1 MIISLLGSRIVG
13 IQIILKR
20 YGVDT
25 RNKLSFL
32 NKTSK
37 RGKSLSIDL
46 RSDLKTLI
54 THILKDIDYDSLSN
68 TQKLK
73 LLDIALKHTLPKLS
87 IEKQITV
94 KEPPREFQINIIGD
108 KGEVLETHNN
118 VLDENFNFSNMAG
131 GNSSK

>member
-1 MIISLLGSRIVG
+1 MGFNSETGSEAG
-13 IQIILKR
+13 
-20 YGVDT
+20 
-25 RNKLSFL
+25 
-32 NKTSK
+32 KTSK

-87 IEKQITV
+87 IEKQIT
-94 KEPPREFQINIIGD
+94 EEIPQDIQITIVDSNGNE
-108 KGEVLETHNN
+108 KVNRKS
-118 VLDENFNFSNMAG
+118 LDNFKFEDLAG
-131 GNSSK
+131 